1 MVVSSVKCAR
11 CAVRGS
17 FREQPRTVPRTLL
30 EPKPHLL
37 TDLRTRAAYS
47 EGAGIYRIVPA
58 AVAVPRG
65 VEELQRLVRW
75 AADSGTHLVPRGAG
89 SGMAG
94 GSVGRDVVVDLSQ
107 GFRWTA
113 PDWSRRTV
121 WAGASI
127 TWADVTEAARPFGL
141 RLPPDPSSGGFATS
155 GGMAATNAAGPRS
168 VRCGSV
174 RRWVEAIEIIDAAG
188 APRRVTRGAG
198 SGERYPLSPDQR
210 RLVAARFP
218 KTRKNSA
225 GYALDRYAESGDELD
240 LLIGSEGTL
249 AFVTAVQW
257 RLEPIPAD
265 VAGVALGFRALE
277 QLTEAVPYL
286 VALNPS
292 AVELLDRTLL
302 DLVRPEAVGLPEGP
316 EMEGLLLVEF
326 ERETQAAARGVVG
339 DAVRGLAA
347 STAHVATAVDRA
359 GLERLWAVRRLASP
373 ALARL
378 PETRRSL
385 QVVEDGCV
393 PLERLGDYVAG
404 IRAAAMRHEVP
415 IAVFGHAGDGHV
427 HVNTLPDVTRPG
439 WSDGLAALYWDAVEL
454 LLGLGGTPSGEHGVG
469 RLRAGLLERF
479 YGPEVGALFREVKRA
494 YDADSTINPGVI
506 IPTADWA
513 PLADLKVGPA
523 AAPIPDDIAARLR
536 EIERTAGWA
545 TPKLELDRSP
555 EPRAPSP

>member
-1 MVVSSVKCAR
+1 MPST
-11 CAVRGS
+11 
-17 FREQPRTVPRTLL
+17 PT
-30 EPKPHLL
+30 LL
-37 TDLRTRAAYS
+37 TDERTRAAYS

-75 AADSGTHLVPRGAG
+75 AADSGTPLVPRGAG

-121 WAGASI
+121 WAGASV
-127 TWADVTEAARPFGL
+127 TWADVTDAARPFGL

-174 RRWVEAIEIIDAAG
+174 RNWIAAIEVIDAGGGGG

-198 SGERYPLSPDQR
+198 SGERFRLTPEQR
-210 RLVAARFP
+210 RLIVARFP

-225 GYALDRYAESGDELD
+225 GYALDRCAESGDELD

-277 QLTEAVPYL
+277 QVTEAVPYL

-302 DLVRPEAVGLPEGP
+302 DFVRPAGVDLPEGL
-316 EMEGLLLVEF
+316 ESLLLVEF

-378 PETRRSL
+378 PETQRSL

-404 IRAAAMRHEVP
+404 VRAAALRHGIP

-439 WSDGLAALYWDAVEL
+439 WSEGLAALYLDAVEL
-454 LLGLGGTPSGEHGVG
+454 LLRLGGTPSGEHGVG

-479 YGPEVGALFREVKRA
+479 YGPEVAALFRDVKRA
-494 YDADSTINPGVI
+494 YDPRSLLNPGVI
-506 IPTADWA
+506 IPSADWA
-513 PLADLKVGPA
+513 PLRDLKVGPD
-523 AAPIPDDIAARLR
+523 AAPIPDDIAQRLR
-536 EIERTAGWA
+536 DVERTAGWA
-545 TPKLELDRSP
+545 IPKLDL
-555 EPRAPSP
+555 ATPSP